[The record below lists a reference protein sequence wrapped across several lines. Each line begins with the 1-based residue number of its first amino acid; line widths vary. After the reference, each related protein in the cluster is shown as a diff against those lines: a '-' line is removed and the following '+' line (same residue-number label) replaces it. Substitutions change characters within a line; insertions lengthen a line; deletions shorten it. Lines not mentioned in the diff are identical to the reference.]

1 MQNYIIVGAYTP
13 TPVAKV
19 CQWHASE
26 PGLFFINRLL
36 YRRIFLHPNRAA
48 KQRAASWGYTEKRQ
62 GWHDARQL
70 LTGTIVRER

>member
-36 YRRIFLHPNRAA
+36 YRRIFLHQPGSETTRSIMGLY
-48 KQRAASWGYTEKRQ
+48 RET
-62 GWHDARQL
+62 AR
-70 LTGTIVRER
+70 VA